1 MTQFQLGVE
10 NGDTVHRL
18 TFTWTPSSPSHYCGQ
33 SQRLLIVLFVAC
45 EDVEPVMVSSPQKE
59 GASAKECASS

>member
-1 MTQFQLGVE
+1 MTQFQLVVE
-10 NGDTVHRL
+10 NGD
-18 TFTWTPSSPSHYCGQ
+18 SSPSHYCGQ

-45 EDVEPVMVSSPQKE
+45 EHVEPVMVSSPQKE

>member
-1 MTQFQLGVE
+1 MTQFQLVVE
-10 NGDTVHRL
+10 NGD
-18 TFTWTPSSPSHYCGQ
+18 SSPSHYCGQ

-59 GASAKECASS
+59 GA